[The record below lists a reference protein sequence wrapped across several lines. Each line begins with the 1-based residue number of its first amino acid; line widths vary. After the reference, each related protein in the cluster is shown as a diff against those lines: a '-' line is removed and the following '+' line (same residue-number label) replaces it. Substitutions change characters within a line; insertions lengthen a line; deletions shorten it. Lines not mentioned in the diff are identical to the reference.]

1 MRKKRRDVFLLL
13 LLCFILVKGVC
24 GGKRSLNEGEV
35 QTYNRGQV
43 SCWCALDQ
51 TADLIG
57 NFSPIQRIRYF
68 LINLFIYIFISLIL
82 NASDWTDL
90 SGIKA

>member
-24 GGKRSLNEGEV
+24 GGKSLNEGEV

-57 NFSPIQRIRYF
+57 NFSPIQRIRY
-68 LINLFIYIFISLIL
+68 LFIYIFISLIL

-90 SGIKA
+90 SGIKS